1 MPFKKFT
8 VIHPFILAM
17 FPIIFLYSQ
26 NVNTSPNEIIL
37 PVLLTL
43 GSTVLIWIL
52 INQAL
57 KNKIKS
63 GLIVSIGL
71 VSFFSYGHSFNLLNE
86 NFPSFPIF
94 EKHLILLTI
103 YIITFIISSTY
114 IIKKNKMFD
123 NATKISNTISI
134 VIIILPLVTIG
145 QFYILDNPSFI
156 ESEDEIGI
164 NQIDK
169 LNKLPDIYY
178 IIPDAYAGS
187 KSLKAILN
195 YDNAG
200 FENFLKEKGF
210 QISDESYSNYEA
222 SRFSIPSTL
231 NMKYLDDIYSQT
243 KSVNSMNKELSNFAH
258 DNEVL
263 KKFKSKGYAT
273 YVIESGI
280 QSWDTPTTD
289 MKNVDYRF
297 CHTSNALDTE
307 FISILIET
315 TIINPVQA
323 QLFAKD
329 HRDKI
334 LCGFAELSE
343 MPNKKNSPKFVLVH
357 LMAPHPPY
365 VFGSNGEELL
375 PENLGLKDIE
385 ENFNEEFYLGQLEFV
400 NLKMKESV
408 EKLLDTNNPPIII
421 IQSDHGMKESHSE
434 DEYTKLFASFNN
446 FKAYYFPYEGKNME
460 FETTTPVNS
469 FRVLFNL
476 YFDDGYELLEDRI
489 FVIDGKEYQFRDI
502 TKILRN

>member
-1 MPFKKFT
+1 LLFIKNI
-8 VIHPFILAM
+8 VIHPFLLAI
-17 FPIIFLYSQ
+17 FPIIFLFSQ

-37 PVLLTL
+37 PVLMVL
-43 GSTVLIWIL
+43 GAIILIWIL
-52 INQAL
+52 INQLL

-63 GLIVSIGL
+63 GLMVSTGL
-71 VSFFSYGHSFNLLNE
+71 VLFFSYGHLFDLLDK

-94 EKHLILLTI
+94 EKHLILLSI
-103 YIITFIISSTY
+103 YIITFIIFSTY
-114 IIKKNKMFD
+114 VIKKNKMFD
-123 NATKISNTISI
+123 NITKISNVMSI
-134 VIIILPLVTIG
+134 VIIILPLITIG
-145 QFYILDNPSFI
+145 QFYIIDNPSFI
-156 ESEDEIGI
+156 ESEDGIRI
-164 NQIDK
+164 NQIDELDK
-169 LNKLPDIYY
+169 FPDIYY

-187 KSLKAILN
+187 KALKTILN
-195 YDNAG
+195 YDNTS

-210 QISDESYSNYEA
+210 QISDESYSNYES

-231 NMKYLDDIYSQT
+231 NMKYLNDIYNQT
-243 KSVNSMNKELSNFAH
+243 KSVNSMNKELSNISY
-258 DNEVL
+258 DTEVL
-263 KKFKSKGYAT
+263 KKFKSKGYTT

-289 MKNVDYRF
+289 MKNVDYRL

-307 FISILIET
+307 FMSILIQT

-334 LCGFAELSE
+334 LCGFSELSE
-343 MPNKKNSPKFVLVH
+343 MPNKKNTPKFVLVH

-365 VFGSNGEELL
+365 VFGSNGEEIL
-375 PENLGLKDIE
+375 PESLGLKDID

-400 NLKMKESV
+400 NLKMKESI

-446 FKAYYFPYEGKNME
+446 FKAYYFPYEGRNIE
-460 FETTTPVNS
+460 FETSTPVNS

-489 FVIDGKEYQFRDI
+489 YVIDGKEYQFRDI

>member
-1 MPFKKFT
+1 
-8 VIHPFILAM
+8 M
-17 FPIIFLYSQ
+17 FAIFPTIFLFSQ
-26 NVNTSPNEIIL
+26 NVNSSLNEIIL
-37 PVLLTL
+37 PILLTL
-43 GSTVLIWIL
+43 GATVLIWIL
-52 INQAL
+52 INQLL

-71 VSFFSYGHSFNLLNE
+71 FLFFSYGHSFNLLSE

-94 EKHLILLTI
+94 EKHLILLSI
-103 YIITFIISSTY
+103 YLITFIIFSTY
-114 IIKKNKMFD
+114 VIKKDKIFD
-123 NATKISNTISI
+123 NTTKITNVMSI
-134 VIIILPLVTIG
+134 VIIILPLITIG
-145 QFYILDNPSFI
+145 QFYIIDNPSFI

-164 NQIDK
+164 NEIDELDK
-169 LNKLPDIYY
+169 FPDIYY

-187 KSLKAILN
+187 NALKTILN
-195 YDNAG
+195 FDNTS

-210 QISDESYSNYEA
+210 QISDESYSNYEN

-231 NMKYLDDIYSQT
+231 NMKYLDDIYNQT

-263 KKFKSKGYAT
+263 KKFKSKGYTT
-273 YVIESGI
+273 YVIESGV
-280 QSWDTPTTD
+280 QSWDTPTTN
-289 MKNVDYRF
+289 MKNVDYRL
-297 CHTSNALDTE
+297 CHTSNVLDTE
-307 FISILIET
+307 FISILIQT

-334 LCGFAELSE
+334 LCGFSELSE
-343 MPNKKNSPKFVLVH
+343 MPNIKKSPKFVLVH

-421 IQSDHGMKESHSE
+421 IQSDHGMKESYSE
-434 DEYTKLFASFNN
+434 DEYTKLFASFSN
-446 FKAYYFPYEGKNME
+446 FKAYYFPYEGRNIE

-476 YFDDGYELLEDRI
+476 YFDDEYELLEDRI
-489 FVIDGKEYQFRDI
+489 FVIDGKEYQFRDVS
-502 TKILRN
+502 KILKN